1 MVVNHWKTSMRC
13 YLGMK
18 KDEKV
23 MVVRRSKE
31 KFPQWTIEIEIFLR
45 IIDGLCRRTLP
56 LVDNLLARRNPSN
69 IFSHAFKF
77 LAILLFLFVRP
88 LWRTNAINEQGRV
101 ILVKTVNAD
110 LFCFAFIQNSDSV
123 IKKFYLLE
131 AHLTR

>member
-1 MVVNHWKTSMRC
+1 MLVNHWKTSMRC
-13 YLGMK
+13 SLGMK

-23 MVVRRSKE
+23 MVVRRKQGKIS
-31 KFPQWTIEIEIFLR
+31 
-45 IIDGLCRRTLP
+45 
-56 LVDNLLARRNPSN
+56 LVNYWDRNIPTRYWWALPSN
-69 IFSHAFKF
+69 FTLSRQSSSQKESVKYFQSCIQVFGDFAVF
-77 LAILLFLFVRP
+77 IVRP

-110 LFCFAFIQNSDSV
+110 LFCFAFIQNSDLV